1 MNVSGR
7 RQERPAGRPA
17 ESVETLGVGS
27 GGTWQPHREGLL
39 SPDALESGETLRKVA
54 VAEARFPAGI
64 EANRRRVDG
73 RFEALK
79 GR

>member
-1 MNVSGR
+1 
-7 RQERPAGRPA
+7 
-17 ESVETLGVGS
+17 
-27 GGTWQPHREGLL
+27 L